1 MSIFNQKSKFKV
13 KTEIRTVRQAV
24 APKPKPPPPSSSSS
38 TPSSKPRPATSS
50 GSSGFLAVPSSSSS
64 SSSRAPASRHK
75 SASPLPGERSA
86 SRKRALPSASRSP
99 ASPSPL
105 FDDESGDDDVD
116 DDWEALD
123 ARKRRKGAHAGDRV
137 DLNRQLCHPKLGA
150 EGEGE
155 QQQRPVPIIHAVD
168 VASVRHKCQPVLGL
182 TEEEANIRLQYPG
195 TRDSERYVPLPWMGV
210 APWRLTWLSRTG
222 ISSCGA
228 RTRSTPSRTS

>member
-24 APKPKPPPPSSSSS
+24 APKPKPPPPSSSTTPSS
-38 TPSSKPRPATSS
+38 SSSSKPRPAANS
-50 GSSGFLAVPSSSSS
+50 GYLAVPS

-86 SRKRALPSASRSP
+86 SRKRALPTTSRRSP

-105 FDDESGDDDVD
+105 FDDDAGDDEVD

-123 ARKRRKGAHAGDRV
+123 ARKRRKGAHPGDRV

-150 EGEGE
+150 EGE
-155 QQQRPVPIIHAVD
+155 QQRPVPIIHAVD
-168 VASVRHKCQPVLGL
+168 VASVQHKCQPVLGL

-195 TRDSERYVPLPWMGV
+195 TRDSERYVLLLWMGGC
-210 APWRLTWLSRTG
+210 ALG
-222 ISSCGA
+222 D
-228 RTRSTPSRTS
+228 

>member
-13 KTEIRTVRQAV
+13 KTEIRTVRQAI
-24 APKPKPPPPSSSSS
+24 APKPKPPPPSSSS
-38 TPSSKPRPATSS
+38 TPRSKARPATSS

-64 SSSRAPASRHK
+64 SRAPASRYK
-75 SASPLPGERSA
+75 SASPLPGERSV

-155 QQQRPVPIIHAVD
+155 PQRPVPIIHAVD

-195 TRDSERYVPLPWMGV
+195 TRDSERYVPLPRMGL
-210 APWRLTWLSRTG
+210 ALWGLTCLSRTG
-222 ISSCGA
+222 ISLCGA
-228 RTRSTPSRTS
+228 KTRSTPSRTS